1 MERDMN
7 RLEGRLAQMVQSVS
21 QEEDADQGSRAPL
34 SAPQWDLVARVH
46 ERLVEGLD
54 SAKIQ
59 ALDPKQA
66 REAVEAAARVTV
78 GELAP
83 EVVGLERDE
92 LVSHVAD
99 EVLGLGPIEPLV
111 HDPSISEVMVN
122 APDIVY
128 FEREGIIYRSDVQ
141 FRDFNHIMRI
151 AERIIAPL
159 GRRVDDASPYVDA
172 RLADGSRVN
181 IIIPPVALESPTI
194 TIRKFRADRYRV
206 SDLMG
211 VGTFTEE
218 VVQFLGACVR
228 GRLNILISGGA
239 GTGKTT
245 LLNALS
251 AFIPEAERIVTIEDP
266 TELKPQQ
273 PHVLRLEAR
282 PPNLEGRNAVT
293 QRDLVRNS
301 LRMRPDRIIVG
312 EVRGSE
318 AFDMLQAMNTGHE
331 GSLTTVHANSPRDAL
346 ARVENMVLMAGFDLP
361 DRAIREQIASAIHL
375 VLQLARFVDGSRKL
389 VSVSEICGMESQ
401 TVTMQELF
409 RFQQEGLDENGRVLG
424 QHVRTGIRPRF
435 VERLEQAGIP
445 VPAAMLSGGGP

>member
-1 MERDMN
+1 MN
-7 RLEGRLAQMVQSVS
+7 RWQERLEAVIQSVPH
-21 QEEDADQGSRAPL
+21 EEHAAAGSRAPM
-34 SAPQWDLVARVH
+34 STSQWDLVARVH
-46 ERLVEGLD
+46 ERLIDDLD

-59 ALDPKQA
+59 TLGREEA
-66 REAVEAAARVTV
+66 REAVEAAARTTI

-83 EVVGLERDE
+83 TVVGLERDE
-92 LVSHVAD
+92 LAAHVAD

-111 HDPSISEVMVN
+111 NDPSVSEVLVN

-159 GRRVDDASPYVDA
+159 GRRVDEASPYVDA

-181 IIIPPVALESPTI
+181 IIIPPVAPDSPTI
-194 TIRKFRADRYRV
+194 SIRKFRADRYKIA
-206 SDLMG
+206 DLIDA
-211 VGTFTEE
+211 GTLTDEMA
-218 VVQFLGACVR
+218 QFLRACVR
-228 GRLNILISGGA
+228 GRLSILISGGA
-239 GTGKTT
+239 ATGKTT

-251 AFIPEAERIVTIEDP
+251 AFIPESERVVTIEDP
-266 TELKPQQ
+266 NELKLQQ
-273 PHVLRLEAR
+273 PHVVRLEAR

-293 QRDLVRNS
+293 QRDLVRNA

-318 AFDMLQAMNTGHE
+318 SFDMLQAMNTGHE
-331 GSLTTVHANSPRDAL
+331 GSQTTVHANSPRDAL

-361 DRAIREQIASAIHL
+361 VRAIREQISSAIHL
-375 VLQLARFVDGSRKL
+375 VVQLARFVDGSRKI
-389 VSVSEICGMESQ
+389 VNVSEISGMESQ

-409 RFQQEGLDENGRVLG
+409 RFYQEGLDDNGRVVG
-424 QHVRTGIRPRF
+424 QHVCTGIQPRF
-435 VERLEQAGIP
+435 AEQLERAGIP
-445 VPAAMLSGGGP
+445 LPTAML

>member
-1 MERDMN
+1 MN
-7 RLEGRLAQMVQSVS
+7 RWQERLAEVIQSVPH
-21 QEEDADQGSRAPL
+21 EEHAAARSRAPL
-34 SAPQWDLVARVH
+34 SPSQWGLIARVH
-46 ERLVEGLD
+46 ERLIDDLD

-59 ALDPKQA
+59 ALGQEEA
-66 REAVEAAARVTV
+66 REAVEAAARATI

-83 EVVGLERDE
+83 NVVGLERDE
-92 LVSHVAD
+92 LAAHVAD

-111 HDPSISEVMVN
+111 NDPSISEVLVN
-122 APDIVY
+122 APEIVY

-159 GRRVDDASPYVDA
+159 GRRVDEASPYVDA

-181 IIIPPVALESPTI
+181 IIIPPVAPDSPTI
-194 TIRKFRADRYRV
+194 SIRKFRADRYRV
-206 SDLMG
+206 HDLID
-211 VGTFTEE
+211 VGTFTDEMS
-218 VVQFLGACVR
+218 QFLRACVR
-228 GRLNILISGGA
+228 GRLSVLISGGA
-239 GTGKTT
+239 ATGKTT

-251 AFIPEAERIVTIEDP
+251 AFIPESERIVTIEDP
-266 TELKPQQ
+266 NELKLQQ
-273 PHVLRLEAR
+273 PHVVRLEAR

-293 QRDLVRNS
+293 QRDLVRNA

-318 AFDMLQAMNTGHE
+318 SFDMLQAMNTGHE

-361 DRAIREQIASAIHL
+361 VRAIREQIASAIHL
-375 VLQLARFVDGSRKL
+375 VVQLARFVDGSRKI
-389 VSVSEICGMESQ
+389 VNVSEISGMESQ

-409 RFQQEGLDENGRVLG
+409 RFYQEGLDDNGRVVG
-424 QHVRTGIRPRF
+424 QHVCTGIQPRF
-435 VERLEQAGIP
+435 AEQLERAGIP
-445 VPAAMLSGGGP
+445 LPTAML

>member
-1 MERDMN
+1 MN
-7 RLEGRLAQMVQSVS
+7 RWQERLAEVIQSVPDR
-21 QEEDADQGSRAPL
+21 QGTAAGSRAPL
-34 SAPQWDLVARVH
+34 STSQWDLVARVH
-46 ERLVEGLD
+46 ERLIDELD

-59 ALDPKQA
+59 TLEREEA
-66 REAVEAAARVTV
+66 RESVEAAAKATIS
-78 GELAP
+78 ELAP
-83 EVVGLERDE
+83 NVVGLERDE
-92 LVSHVAD
+92 MAAHVAD

-111 HDPSISEVMVN
+111 NDPSVSEVLVN

-159 GRRVDDASPYVDA
+159 GRRVDEASPYVDA

-181 IIIPPVALESPTI
+181 IIIPPVAPDSPTI
-194 TIRKFRADRYRV
+194 SIRKFRADRYRV
-206 SDLMG
+206 HDLME
-211 VGTFTEE
+211 VGTLTDEMT
-218 VVQFLGACVR
+218 QFFRACVR
-228 GRLNILISGGA
+228 GRLSILISGGA
-239 GTGKTT
+239 ATGKTT

-251 AFIPEAERIVTIEDP
+251 AFIPESERIITIEDP
-266 TELKPQQ
+266 NELKLQQ
-273 PHVLRLEAR
+273 PHVVRLEAR
-282 PPNLEGRNAVT
+282 PSNLEGRNAVA
-293 QRDLVRNS
+293 QRDLLRNA

-361 DRAIREQIASAIHL
+361 VRAIREQIASAIQL
-375 VLQLARFVDGSRKL
+375 VVQLARFVDGSRKI
-389 VSVSEICGMESQ
+389 VNVSEISGMESQ

-409 RFQQEGLDENGRVLG
+409 RFQQEGLDDNGRVIG
-424 QHVRTGIRPRF
+424 QHVCTGIQPRF
-435 VERLEQAGIP
+435 AERLERAGIP
-445 VPAAMLSGGGP
+445 LPTLML

>member
-1 MERDMN
+1 MN
-7 RLEGRLAQMVQSVS
+7 GWQERLAEVIQSVS
-21 QEEDADQGSRAPL
+21 HEEHTEAGSRVLL
-34 SAPQWDLVARVH
+34 STPQWDLVARVH
-46 ERLVEGLD
+46 ERLIDDLD

-59 ALDPKQA
+59 ALEREEA
-66 REAVEAAARVTV
+66 REAVEAAARASIS
-78 GELAP
+78 ELAP
-83 EVVGLERDE
+83 NVVGLERDE
-92 LVSHVAD
+92 LAAHVAD

-111 HDPSISEVMVN
+111 NDPSVSEVLVN

-159 GRRVDDASPYVDA
+159 GRRVDEASPYVDA

-181 IIIPPVALESPTI
+181 IIIPPVAPDSPTI
-194 TIRKFRADRYRV
+194 SIRKFRADRYKV
-206 SDLMG
+206 TDLIEA
-211 VGTFTEE
+211 GTFTDEMA
-218 VVQFLGACVR
+218 QFLRACVR
-228 GRLNILISGGA
+228 GRLSVLISGGA
-239 GTGKTT
+239 ATGKTT

-251 AFIPEAERIVTIEDP
+251 AFIPESERIVTIEDP
-266 TELKPQQ
+266 NELKLQQ
-273 PHVLRLEAR
+273 PHVVRLEAR

-312 EVRGSE
+312 EVRGAES
-318 AFDMLQAMNTGHE
+318 FDMLQAMNTGHE

-361 DRAIREQIASAIHL
+361 VRAIREQIASAIHL
-375 VLQLARFVDGSRKL
+375 VLQLARFVDGSRKI
-389 VSVSEICGMESQ
+389 VNVSEISGMESQ

-424 QHVRTGIRPRF
+424 QHLCTGIQPRF
-435 VERLEQAGIP
+435 AEQLERAGIP
-445 VPAAMLSGGGP
+445 LPVPML

>member
-1 MERDMN
+1 MN
-7 RLEGRLAQMVQSVS
+7 RWQERLAEVIQSVPD
-21 QEEDADQGSRAPL
+21 EEATAAGSRAAL
-34 SAPQWDLVARVH
+34 STSQWDLVARIH
-46 ERLVEGLD
+46 ERLIDDLD

-59 ALDPKQA
+59 ALGREEA
-66 REAVEAAARVTV
+66 REAVETAARATIS
-78 GELAP
+78 ELAP
-83 EVVGLERDE
+83 NVVGLERDE
-92 LVSHVAD
+92 LAAHVAD

-111 HDPSISEVMVN
+111 NDPSISEVLVN

-159 GRRVDDASPYVDA
+159 GRRVDEASPYVDA

-181 IIIPPVALESPTI
+181 IIIPPVAPDSPTI
-194 TIRKFRADRYRV
+194 SIRKFRADRYKV
-206 SDLMG
+206 PELIEA
-211 VGTFTEE
+211 GTFTDEMA
-218 VVQFLGACVR
+218 QFLRACVR
-228 GRLNILISGGA
+228 GRLSVLISGGA
-239 GTGKTT
+239 ATGKTT

-251 AFIPEAERIVTIEDP
+251 AFIPESERIVTIEDP
-266 TELKPQQ
+266 NELKLQQ
-273 PHVLRLEAR
+273 PHVVRLEAR

-318 AFDMLQAMNTGHE
+318 SFDMLQAMNTGHE

-361 DRAIREQIASAIHL
+361 VRAIREQIASAIHL
-375 VLQLARFVDGSRKL
+375 VLQLARFVDGSRKI
-389 VSVSEICGMESQ
+389 VNVSEISGMESQ

-409 RFQQEGLDENGRVLG
+409 RFYQEGLDDNGRVVG
-424 QHVRTGIRPRF
+424 QHVSTGIQPRF
-435 VERLEQAGIP
+435 AEQLRRAGIP
-445 VPAAMLSGGGP
+445 LPAAML

>member
-1 MERDMN
+1 MN
-7 RLEGRLAQMVQSVS
+7 RWQERLEAVIQSVPH
-21 QEEDADQGSRAPL
+21 EEHTEAGSRAPL
-34 SAPQWDLVARVH
+34 STSQWDLVARIH
-46 ERLVEGLD
+46 ERLIDDLD
-54 SAKIQ
+54 SVKIQ
-59 ALDPKQA
+59 ALGREEA
-66 REAVEAAARVTV
+66 REAVEVAARATI

-83 EVVGLERDE
+83 TVVGLERDE
-92 LVSHVAD
+92 LAAHVAD

-111 HDPSISEVMVN
+111 NDPYVSEIMVN

-159 GRRVDDASPYVDA
+159 GRRVDEASPYVDA

-181 IIIPPVALESPTI
+181 IVIPPVAPDSPTI
-194 TIRKFRADRYRV
+194 SIRKFRADRYKV
-206 SDLMG
+206 ADLMD
-211 VGTFTEE
+211 VGTFTDEMS
-218 VVQFLGACVR
+218 QFLRACVR
-228 GRLNILISGGA
+228 GRLSVLISGGA

-251 AFIPEAERIVTIEDP
+251 AFIPESERIVTIEDP
-266 TELKPQQ
+266 NELKLQQ
-273 PHVLRLEAR
+273 PHVVRLEAR

-293 QRDLVRNS
+293 QRDLVRNA

-318 AFDMLQAMNTGHE
+318 SFDMLQAMNTGHE

-346 ARVENMVLMAGFDLP
+346 ARVENLVLMAGFDLP
-361 DRAIREQIASAIHL
+361 VRAIREQIASAIHL
-375 VLQLARFVDGSRKL
+375 VLQLARFVDGSRKI
-389 VSVSEICGMESQ
+389 VNVSEISGMESQ

-409 RFQQEGLDENGRVLG
+409 RFYQEGLDDNGRVVG
-424 QHVRTGIRPRF
+424 QHVCTGIQPRF
-435 VERLEQAGIP
+435 AEQLERAGIP
-445 VPAAMLSGGGP
+445 LPTAML

>member
-1 MERDMN
+1 MN
-7 RLEGRLAQMVQSVS
+7 RWQERLAEVIQSVPDV
-21 QEEDADQGSRAPL
+21 QHAAAGSRAPL
-34 SAPQWDLVARVH
+34 SASQWQLVARVH
-46 ERLVEGLD
+46 ERLIDDLD

-59 ALDPKQA
+59 ALGQEEA
-66 REAVEAAARVTV
+66 REAVEAAARATI

-83 EVVGLERDE
+83 NVVGLERDE
-92 LVSHVAD
+92 LAAHVAD

-111 HDPSISEVMVN
+111 NDPSISEVLVN
-122 APDIVY
+122 APEIVY

-159 GRRVDDASPYVDA
+159 GRRVDEASPYVDA

-181 IIIPPVALESPTI
+181 IIIPPVAPDSPTI
-194 TIRKFRADRYRV
+194 SIRKFRADRYRV
-206 SDLMG
+206 HDLID
-211 VGTFTEE
+211 VGTFTDEMS
-218 VVQFLGACVR
+218 QFLRACVR
-228 GRLNILISGGA
+228 GRLSVLISGGA
-239 GTGKTT
+239 ATGKTT

-251 AFIPEAERIVTIEDP
+251 AFIPESERIVTIEDP
-266 TELKPQQ
+266 NELKLQQ
-273 PHVLRLEAR
+273 PHVVRLEAR

-293 QRDLVRNS
+293 QRDLVRNA

-318 AFDMLQAMNTGHE
+318 SFDMLQAMNTGHE

-361 DRAIREQIASAIHL
+361 VRAIREQIASAIHL
-375 VLQLARFVDGSRKL
+375 VVQLARFVDGSRKI
-389 VSVSEICGMESQ
+389 VNVSEISGMESQ

-409 RFQQEGLDENGRVLG
+409 RFYQEGLDDNGRVVG
-424 QHVRTGIRPRF
+424 QHVCTGIQPRF
-435 VERLEQAGIP
+435 AEQLERAGIP
-445 VPAAMLSGGGP
+445 LPTAML